1 MAAGTC
7 TFVFVKPA
15 LARWVDDVAAW
26 DFTTIAP
33 AHFDAHAGTPADLRA
48 AFAPT
53 LADAGDAQQRPPKP
67 YDAADAQL
75 LEDISGALIK
85 LKVI

>member
-1 MAAGTC
+1 MR
-7 TFVFVKPA
+7 PA
-15 LARWVDDVAAW
+15 LAAWVDDVARW
-26 DFTTIAP
+26 DFKLIAP
-33 AHFDAHAGTPADLRA
+33 SHFDVHAGTPADLRA

-53 LADAGDAQQRPPKP
+53 LADARGGAAAPKP

-75 LEDISGALIK
+75 LEDISGALVK